1 MLNVQPGKPVQFQM
15 GETTYSLRFTLRALK
30 TLEHEHDIAVMR
42 GGEPMIAAVRDAGK
56 LALILY
62 YGLKGAQPD
71 ITLDWVED
79 NFDSTMLLELAPVIA
94 QAISGKAVDSPN
106 EPPPGKVNGIGSLSG
121 PSDDTT
127 SASVTATSGISTLRN

>member
-1 MLNVQPGKPVQFQM
+1 MLKVQPGSPVQFQM
-15 GETTYSLRFTLRALK
+15 GEKTYSLRFTLRALK
-30 TLEHEHDIAVMR
+30 TLEHDHEIAVMR
-42 GGEPMIAAVRDAGK
+42 GGDNMIAAVRDAGK

-62 YGLKGAQPD
+62 YGLRGTQPD

-94 QAISGKAVDSPN
+94 QAISGKVADSPN

-127 SASVTATSGISTLRN
+127 SDSATANSGVSPLRN